1 MLSKRNVGFGVG
13 RRDPTNFW
21 VDPDAELDKAHS
33 HCYYDTGEA
42 IDLFDAFGIRS
53 LVDIEQRA
61 NPATAIAHR
70 NGTVPEMTDI
80 YIHHRIDCRPLQWST
95 TAETIQAEAAARIGD
110 AGGSLYGIWRS
121 QIGLP
126 RDTITAVTVWPD
138 TDSAIRMGDL
148 LHDEMESVET
158 VELDLMSPTLRP
170 ATADAPVRQGNYAFR
185 WFETPPENFEEFLD
199 LCEAAWPGFESS
211 FDSQVI
217 GLWRV
222 EGSDDGPIRTLL
234 MTRRPNL
241 ATWERSK
248 IRRRH

>member
-1 MLSKRNVGFGVG
+1 M
-13 RRDPTNFW
+13 
-21 VDPDAELDKAHS
+21 
-33 HCYYDTGEA
+33 
-42 IDLFDAFGIRS
+42 
-53 LVDIEQRA
+53 
-61 NPATAIAHR
+61 
-70 NGTVPEMTDI
+70 PEMTDI

-241 ATWERSK
+241 AMWERSK
-248 IRRRH
+248 IPADATEREVRKKLSRRYELCDWTTVYTTTLLTAEDEQDTVRWT